1 MDTLQKILKS
11 IYPLRMKFSS
21 ATGLGKKSSTN
32 TVMKTPTVSFYNL
45 NAKFNSGKDFNFE
58 TLKGKYV
65 LIANTASNCG
75 YTGQYDDL
83 EKLYQ
88 QHKDNLIVLGFPA
101 NDFGGQE
108 PGSDD
113 QIAEFCKINYG
124 VTFPIFEKN
133 SVKGNEMQP
142 VFQWLS
148 QSDKNGWCSQVP
160 TWNFCKYL
168 INPEGVLLDFYSSA
182 VSPLGKDIVNRLQ

>member
-1 MDTLQKILKS
+1 MNLLQKILKA
-11 IYPLRMKFSS
+11 IYPLRMKFSA
-21 ATGLGKKSSTN
+21 ATGLGKKSTTN
-32 TVMKTPTVSFYNL
+32 KNMENPPVSFYSL
-45 NAKFNSGKDFNFE
+45 SSKLNSGKHFSFE

-65 LIANTASNCG
+65 LITNTASNCG

-88 QHKDNLIVLGFPA
+88 QHKNKLIVLGFPA

-108 PGSDD
+108 PGSND

-124 VTFPIFEKN
+124 VTFPIFDKG

-148 QSDKNGWCSQVP
+148 QPDKNGWCNQVP

-168 INPEGVLLDFYSSA
+168 IDPQGVLMDFYSSA
-182 VSPLGKDIVNRLQ
+182 ISPLGTEINSKII